1 MSVLGKISSDIGI
14 IIDQH
19 GKIVFVDDTTGR
31 AYVVNSDVAYD
42 TSFDSDNWPSSGG
55 AGGGVSLTDLSV
67 TTASASGSGSLSYNS
82 TTGAFT
88 FTPPDLSTT
97 GLPGSATGTIASGVL
112 TVDMSKGIVAV
123 AHNANI
129 TGITFSNVESNKLNQ
144 TIVVLTQD
152 GTGGRTITS
161 TGYATADGLGLDIDT
176 TANSVNIITFLT
188 TNGSTIYGFS
198 NGRNFS

>member
-14 IIDQH
+14 IIDQY
-19 GKIVFVDDTTGR
+19 GKVIFVDDTTGR
-31 AYVVNSDVAYD
+31 AYVVNSDVSYD
-42 TSFDSDNWPSSGG
+42 TSFDTDIWPSSGG
-55 AGGGVSLTDLSV
+55 GGGGISLTDLSV
-67 TTASASGSGSLSYNS
+67 TVNSASGGGSLTYNN
-82 TTGAFT
+82 TTGAFAY
-88 FTPPDLSTT
+88 TPPDLSTT
-97 GLPGSATGTIASGVL
+97 GLPGATTTAISSGTL
-112 TVDMSKGIVAV
+112 TVDMSKGVVAV
-123 AHNANI
+123 AHNQNI
-129 TGITFSNVESNKLNQ
+129 DSLVFSNVENNKLNQ

-161 TGYATADGLGLDIDT
+161 GGYATADGLGLDIDT

>member
-42 TSFDSDNWPSSGG
+42 TSFDSDGWPSSGG
-55 AGGGVSLTDLSV
+55 SGGVSLTDLSV

-88 FTPPDLSTT
+88 FTPPDLSNV
-97 GLPGSATGTIASGVL
+97 GLPQAGTGAISSGTL
-112 TVDMSKGIVAV
+112 TVDMSKGLVAV
-123 AHNANI
+123 AHNSNI
-129 TGITFSNVESNKLNQ
+129 DTIVFSNVQSSRSNQ

-152 GTGGRTITS
+152 GTGSRTITGS
-161 TGYATADGLGLDIDT
+161 GYATADGLGLDIDT

-188 TNGSTIYGFS
+188 TDGSTVYGFS